1 MRARLDLRLV
11 ALADPQRQNFRAKSH
26 RTIWQTILRIGGT
39 VILSMLLAYVT
50 EVLTDFSTAL
60 TAAMPGQHVADL
72 VVAVPPPPNELS
84 SLRDKILVAFAV
96 DSTCYLVLI
105 LGLSALV
112 RKSRNKPG
120 N

>member
-1 MRARLDLRLV
+1 LV
-11 ALADPQRQNFRAKSH
+11 ALADPQRKSFRAKSH
-26 RTIWQTILRIGGT
+26 RTIWQNILRLGGT

-50 EVLTDFSTAL
+50 EVLIYHFSTAL
-60 TAAMPGQHVADL
+60 TAAMPGQYIADL
-72 VVAVPPPPNELS
+72 VVVAPPSPNELS
-84 SLRDKILVAFAV
+84 SLGDKILVAFAV
-96 DSTCYLVLI
+96 DSTCYLILI

>member
-1 MRARLDLRLV
+1 M
-11 ALADPQRQNFRAKSH
+11 
-26 RTIWQTILRIGGT
+26 WQKIPRIGGT

-50 EVLTDFSTAL
+50 EVLIGFSTAL
-60 TAAMPGQHVADL
+60 TFAMPGQYIADR
-72 VVAVPPPPNELS
+72 VIPVPPPPNQLS
-84 SLRDKILVAFAV
+84 TLGDSILLAFAI

-112 RKSRNKPG
+112 RKYRNKPG